1 MMTIVILLIALAV
14 FLSLWIFGHSMRKT
28 LERMEN
34 EAEDAYWKL
43 DDAKKIIEEAEIE
56 EPKSNS
62 SN

>member
-1 MMTIVILLIALAV
+1 MTTTIIVLIAAAI
-14 FLSLWIFGHSMRKT
+14 FGALWVFGHSMRKT

-43 DDAKKIIEEAEIE
+43 DDAKRIIEEAEIE